1 MKFYFSWS
9 SVLFT
14 FICVILLFSI
24 FFIKITHLGV
34 KREYRLFEVKKKE
47 LQVMKEV
54 IEKEILVKKEYIQK
68 MNEPSLVIKVSKQ
81 KMGYVE
87 PGEIIIRFE

>member
-1 MKFYFSWS
+1 
-9 SVLFT
+9 
-14 FICVILLFSI
+14 
-24 FFIKITHLGV
+24 
-34 KREYRLFEVKKKE
+34 
-47 LQVMKEV
+47 MKEV

-68 MNEPSLVIKVSKQ
+68 MNEPSLVIKVSKE